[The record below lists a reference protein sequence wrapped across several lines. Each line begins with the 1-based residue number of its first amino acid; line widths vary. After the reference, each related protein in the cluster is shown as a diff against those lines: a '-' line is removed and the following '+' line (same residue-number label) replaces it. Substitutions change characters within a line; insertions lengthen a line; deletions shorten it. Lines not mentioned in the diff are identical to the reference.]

1 MRTTGYIDPRITPS
15 TRREAAVLDAIRE
28 RGMSLHRVHHDGDTL
43 RLTGPDVFVLADGLA
58 QLSRSDLDPP
68 TEPELKGRARLLSQ
82 V

>member
-15 TRREAAVLDAIRE
+15 TRREAAIRE